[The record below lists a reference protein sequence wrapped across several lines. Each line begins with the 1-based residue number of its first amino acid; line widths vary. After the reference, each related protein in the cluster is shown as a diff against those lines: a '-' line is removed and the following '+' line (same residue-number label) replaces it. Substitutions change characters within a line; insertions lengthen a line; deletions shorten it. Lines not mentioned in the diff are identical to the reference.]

1 MVVLG
6 LYNMGDVP
14 FTDVFL
20 HATILDGK
28 GERMS
33 KSKGNGIDPMDISE
47 RYGTD
52 AMRYVICEM
61 QTGTQDVRLPIQA
74 ISPFTGDPVDL
85 ATARH
90 GSTIFTYICP
100 SSGKEFDVLGTMP
113 HVPAARL
120 ISDRFEVG
128 RAFCNKLWNAA
139 RFALLNLDDATFTP
153 REMTDL
159 ALEDRWILSRLAH
172 TMETMQQ
179 QLEAYNPS
187 AAISSTREFFWGDLC
202 DWYLEIIKPR
212 MRREADAPLAR
223 QVLAYAL
230 DQVLR
235 LLHPFVPFVTESLWE
250 KLNQRAPQRGIT
262 TELPA
267 APLLMRASWP
277 QVITQVMD
285 RALEEKFAVLQE
297 TVRAMRDLRSRFHV
311 PPARRLAARVRATG
325 PVAVSMEQSQDML
338 CSLAGLESLEIS
350 EIVVRQADA
359 ATALVHDVEI
369 HLGGIVD
376 PTQEKARITKQRGH
390 LAKEME
396 ASRRKLENEQFV
408 GRAKPE
414 AVAKERSKAADLE
427 RQIASLDE
435 SLRALG

>member
-1 MVVLG
+1 
-6 LYNMGDVP
+6 
-14 FTDVFL
+14 
-20 HATILDGK
+20 
-28 GERMS
+28 
-33 KSKGNGIDPMDISE
+33 
-47 RYGTD
+47 
-52 AMRYVICEM
+52 
-61 QTGTQDVRLPIQA
+61 
-74 ISPFTGDPVDL
+74 
-85 ATARH
+85 
-90 GSTIFTYICP
+90 
-100 SSGKEFDVLGTMP
+100 
-113 HVPAARL
+113 
-120 ISDRFEVG
+120 
-128 RAFCNKLWNAA
+128 
-139 RFALLNLDDATFTP
+139 
-153 REMTDL
+153 MTDL